1 MNAFFEHYSNLLN
14 LEVEKYEKKYG
25 DLETSI
31 SKQFEDELH
40 TMQVKKQDYFDYQ
53 NYTSELEVF
62 DYPDLVSLENY
73 ERILK

>member
-40 TMQVKKQDYFDYQ
+40 TMQVKKQDY
-53 NYTSELEVF
+53 SKLG
-62 DYPDLVSLENY
+62 
-73 ERILK
+73 

>member
-31 SKQFEDELH
+31 NKQFEDELH
-40 TMQVKKQDYFDYQ
+40 TMQVKEQDYTEYKS
-53 NYTSELEVF
+53 YVGELEIF

>member
-40 TMQVKKQDYFDYQ
+40 TMQVKKQDCFDYQ